1 MELEQFKYPI
11 GKFQRP
17 ESISTE
23 MLKEWTET
31 IKNLPAQLT
40 KEVENLSDA
49 QLDTPYRP
57 EGWTVRQLV
66 HHFADSHLNS
76 FMRFKLAL
84 TEDKPTIKAYNENL
98 WADLSDSKNFPISSS
113 LKMVEGIHE
122 RWVALLETIM
132 ADDFKK
138 TFYHPD
144 RNIYYPLDVVTGL
157 YAWHC
162 KHHLAHITRLKE
174 RENW

>member
-1 MELEQFKYPI
+1 MELEQLKYPI

-23 MLKEWTET
+23 MLKEWTEI

-40 KEVENLSDA
+40 KE
-49 QLDTPYRP
+49 
-57 EGWTVRQLV
+57 V

-84 TEDKPTIKAYNENL
+84 TEEKPTIKAYDENL
-98 WADLSDSKNFPISSS
+98 WADLSDSKNFPIFSS

-122 RWVALLETIM
+122 RWVVLLETM
-132 ADDFKK
+132 KVDDFKK

-162 KHHLAHITRLKE
+162 EHHLAHITQLKA